1 MPNTTRSLGHALVFA
16 SLISFATSIDA
27 QRTRQGQHGA
37 TRTAPAKSSTNRAG
51 NANNRTVNRN
61 TNVNVNKNVNVNRNV
76 NVHASNWGRARV
88 HAGAYA
94 WPRGYAYGRR
104 SIGYIVPRPL
114 LASTYVYSSYA
125 TLGLAAPMAGHK
137 WVRYGDDL
145 FLVDMGSGR
154 VVDIRYGVF
163 G

>member
-1 MPNTTRSLGHALVFA
+1 MTKLSYRIAHALVLVSLTALA
-16 SLISFATSIDA
+16 SPVNA
-27 QRTRQGQHGA
+27 QRAHQG
-37 TRTAPAKSSTNRAG
+37 AG
-51 NANNRTVNRN
+51 NRNATVNRN
-61 TNVNVNKNVNVNRNV
+61 TNVSRNVNVNV
-76 NVHASNWGRARV
+76 NHNWGRARV

-114 LASTYVYSSYA
+114 LASTYIYSSYA
-125 TLGLAAPMAGHK
+125 ALGLAAPHAGHQ

-145 FLVDMGSGR
+145 LLVEMASGR